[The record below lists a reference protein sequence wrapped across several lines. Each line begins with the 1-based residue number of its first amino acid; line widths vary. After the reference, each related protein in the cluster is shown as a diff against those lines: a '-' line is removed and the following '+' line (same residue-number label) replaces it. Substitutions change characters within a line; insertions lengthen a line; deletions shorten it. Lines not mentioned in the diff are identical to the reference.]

1 MDNLEKFI
9 QDNRTAF
16 DSETPN
22 LSVWAR
28 VENDLNADVEN
39 FVRANRVDF
48 DTEIPNLK
56 IWAAIDKTVNKSA
69 DKTAENRLL
78 YRQWFGRIAAAVAL
92 LIVGAS
98 GGFYLKT
105 KQEARE
111 IAQTVEQIAPDFRQT
126 EQFYKQKVQAELV
139 KLASFQPE
147 TDPSVLADLKQIDDV
162 QKELKQELDDA
173 PVSAREEIVKR
184 MIDNYKIKLGILE
197 RVLQHLEEYKIDNS
211 KEKERQQHEKI

>member
-9 QDNRTAF
+9 HDNRTAF

-22 LSVWAR
+22 LSVWTGI
-28 VENDLNADVEN
+28 ENDLNADVEN
-39 FVRANRVDF
+39 FVRANRADF

-69 DKTAENRLL
+69 QKRML
-78 YRQWFGRIAAAVAL
+78 YRQWFGRIAAAITL

-111 IAQTVEQIAPDFRQT
+111 IAQTMEQIAPDFRKT
-126 EQFYKQKVQAELV
+126 EQFYTQKVQAELV

-147 TDPSVLADLKQIDDV
+147 TDPSVLADLKQIDEV
-162 QKELKQELDDA
+162 QKELKQELEDA

-184 MIDNYKIKLGILE
+184 MIDNYKIKLGILA
-197 RVLQHLEEYKIDNS
+197 RVLQHLEEYKINNS
-211 KEKERQQHEKI
+211 EEKERQQHEKI

>member
-56 IWAAIDKTVNKSA
+56 IWAAIDKTVNKTA
-69 DKTAENRLL
+69 NKTAENRLL
-78 YRQWFGRIAAAVAL
+78 YRQWFGRIAAAIAL

-147 TDPSVLADLKQIDDV
+147 ADPSVLADLKQIDDV

-197 RVLQHLEEYKIDNS
+197 RVLQHLEEYKINNS
-211 KEKERQQHEKI
+211 EEKERQQHEKI

>member
-1 MDNLEKFI
+1 MDNLEKFVK
-9 QDNRTAF
+9 DNRTAF

-22 LSVWAR
+22 LSVWTR
-28 VENDLNADVEN
+28 IENDLNADVEN
-39 FVRANRVDF
+39 FVRANRADF

-56 IWAAIDKTVNKSA
+56 IWAAIDKAVNRTA
-69 DKTAENRLL
+69 DETAEKRLV
-78 YRQWFGRIAAAVAL
+78 YRQWFGRIAAAIAL

-105 KQEARE
+105 KQEARA

-126 EQFYKQKVQAELV
+126 ERFYKQKVQAELV

-173 PVSAREEIVKR
+173 PVSARAEIVKR

-211 KEKERQQHEKI
+211 KEEEGQQHEKI

>member
-22 LSVWAR
+22 LSVWTG

-39 FVRANRVDF
+39 FVRANRADF

-69 DKTAENRLL
+69 EKRMV
-78 YRQWFGRIAAAVAL
+78 YRQWFGRVAAAAAL
-92 LIVGAS
+92 LIIGVS

-111 IAQTVEQIAPDFRQT
+111 IAQTVEQIAPDFRKT
-126 EQFYKQKVQAELV
+126 EQFYTQKVQAELV

-147 TDPSVLADLKQIDDV
+147 TDPSVLADLKQIDAV

-197 RVLQHLEEYKIDNS
+197 RVLQHLEEYKTHNS
-211 KEKERQQHEKI
+211 EEKKRQQHEKI

>member
-22 LSVWAR
+22 LGIWAGI
-28 VENDLNADVEN
+28 ENDLNADVEN
-39 FVRANRVDF
+39 FVRANRADF

-56 IWAAIDKTVNKSA
+56 IWAAIDKTVNK
-69 DKTAENRLL
+69 TAENRIV
-78 YRQWFGRIAAAVAL
+78 YRQWFGRLAAAIAL

-105 KQEARE
+105 KQEARQM
-111 IAQTVEQIAPDFRQT
+111 AQTVEQIAPDFRQT

-147 TDPSVLADLKQIDDV
+147 TDPSVLADLKQIDEV

-173 PVSAREEIVKR
+173 PASAREEIVKR
-184 MIDNYKIKLGILE
+184 MIDNYKIKLGILA
-197 RVLQHLEEYKIDNS
+197 RVLQHLEEYKMNNS
-211 KEKERQQHEKI
+211 EEKERQQHEKI